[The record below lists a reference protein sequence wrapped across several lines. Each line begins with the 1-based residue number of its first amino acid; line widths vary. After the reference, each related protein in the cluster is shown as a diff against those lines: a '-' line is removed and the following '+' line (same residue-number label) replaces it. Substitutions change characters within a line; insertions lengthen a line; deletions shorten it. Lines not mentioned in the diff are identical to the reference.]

1 MDGRNRKILCVLIS
15 LLAGLMLAAGPGAS
29 LAGEKFPSRE
39 ISIVVPFPPGGGVDL
54 PTRVIAEYLRK
65 ELNVP
70 VVVENRAEAAGVK
83 GVMDVY
89 RSKPDGYI
97 LLATLLPRIAQT
109 EVAYKAPYKIL
120 EFTFLAAFQKQ
131 DELLVVSK
139 DSPYQTMNDLVNAS
153 KKKALTC
160 SISSPGGL
168 ADFYARVLIKA
179 GVNLKVVP
187 FKGSAPALMALIG
200 GNADLNVTEES
211 VVIEQKEKTRIL
223 GIFADERS
231 PRFPGVPTF
240 KEMGYKMPV
249 MYPLIGITGP
259 PKLPAEVSSVL
270 SDALAKVIK
279 NPEVMA
285 RIEKIGTI
293 PIYMPDQQFRAAAES
308 MYKAVVEHKD
318 VFEEK
323 K

>member
-1 MDGRNRKILCVLIS
+1 MKGRKRSIVLV
-15 LLAGLMLAAGPGAS
+15 LAGLALIGSLLSVHSTCFAA
-29 LAGEKFPSRE
+29 EKFPSRE
-39 ISIVVPFPPGGGVDL
+39 ITIVVPFPPGGGVDL
-54 PTRVIAEYLRK
+54 PTRVLAEYLRK
-65 ELNVP
+65 EINVP

-89 RSKPDGYI
+89 RAKPDGYT
-97 LLATLLPRIAQT
+97 LLATLLPRVAQT
-109 EVAYKAPYKIL
+109 EVSYKAPYKIL
-120 EFTFLAAFQKQ
+120 EFTYLAAFQKQ

-139 DSPYQTMNDLVNAS
+139 ESPYQSMSDLANAS

-160 SISSPGGL
+160 AISSPGGV
-168 ADFYARVLIKA
+168 ADFYARLLIKA

-200 GNADLNVTEES
+200 GNADLNITEES
-211 VVIEQKEKTRIL
+211 VVIEQKEKMRIL

-240 KEMGYKMPV
+240 KQMGYNVPV
-249 MYPLIGITGP
+249 MYPLLGITAP
-259 PKLPAEVSSVL
+259 PRLPADISSVL
-270 SDALAKVIK
+270 SNALQKAIK
-279 NPEVMA
+279 NPEVMGK
-285 RIEKIGTI
+285 IEKIGTI
-293 PIYMPDQQFRAAAES
+293 PIYMSDQQFRAAGES
-308 MYKAVVEHKD
+308 MYKAVLDHKD